1 MPQAIVV
8 ENVTKVYQLGEARPT
23 MLREVLMGA
32 LGRLAGRTPAPSRSL
47 KRALDGVSLEV
58 EQGEVVGIIGRNGA
72 GKSTLLKVLSR
83 ITYPT
88 SGRVE
93 VSGRVGSLLE
103 VGTGFHDELTGRENI
118 YLNGSILGMKKR
130 ETDAALDR
138 IIEFADVTEFLD
150 TPIKRYSSGM
160 RMRLGFA
167 VAAHLSTD
175 VLFVDEVLAVGDV
188 GFQKKC
194 LGAMRELEGVGRTII
209 FVSHNMAA
217 VENLCKRTIWISDGQ
232 VKQDGDTREV
242 IRAYLNSFEATEQPV
257 LDLATVHDR
266 TGTGDVRFVKLEFL
280 GESDGEQRV
289 VYCGGPL
296 NVRLH
301 YECQRDV
308 PNLYFGLRIF
318 SNLGVLIS
326 DLHNWATNQGVPLA
340 HKGTGSIDLN
350 VDYLN
355 LMPGTYYVGLWAATN
370 CEYHDLLENV
380 AKIDVHQSDFYG
392 TGRGLDSFGGLI
404 LFPYRWK
411 VPENAVAGSAER
423 SAAPTP
429 QPVDQPGADQ
439 RELANYGGCASISPR
454 G

>member
-1 MPQAIVV
+1 MPRSIVV
-8 ENVTKVYQLGEARPT
+8 ENVSKSYRLGEAHAT
-23 MLREVLMGA
+23 MLREVLMGS
-32 LGRLAGRTPAPSRSL
+32 LRRLAGRAPAPSRSL
-47 KRALDGVSLEV
+47 KWALDGVSLEV

-130 ETDAALDR
+130 ETDAVLDR
-138 IIEFADVTEFLD
+138 IIEFADVTEYLD

-175 VLFVDEVLAVGDV
+175 VLFVDEVLAVGDA

-194 LGAMRELEGVGRTII
+194 LGTMHELGDGGRTVV

-217 VENLCKRTIWISDGQ
+217 VENLCKRTIWIADGQ

-242 IRAYLNSFEATEQPV
+242 IRAYLNSFEATDKRA
-257 LDLATVHDR
+257 LDLAAVR
-266 TGTGDVRFVKLEFL
+266 QREGTGDVRFLKMEFL
-280 GESDGEQRV
+280 NESGGEEPVIHSGS
-289 VYCGGPL
+289 
-296 NVRLH
+296 RLHMRFH
-301 YECQRDV
+301 YECQRDI

-326 DLHNWATNQGVPLA
+326 DVHNWATNQGITLA
-340 HKGTGSIDLN
+340 PKGRGTIDLEI
-350 VDYLN
+350 DFLN
-355 LMPGTYYVGLWAATN
+355 LIPGTYYAGLWAATSGTW
-370 CEYHDLLENV
+370 HDVLDKF
-380 AKIDVHQSDFYG
+380 AKFEVQPTDFYG
-392 TGRGLDSFGGLI
+392 TGRGL
-404 LFPYRWK
+404 
-411 VPENAVAGSAER
+411 
-423 SAAPTP
+423 
-429 QPVDQPGADQ
+429 
-439 RELANYGGCASISPR
+439 
-454 G
+454 